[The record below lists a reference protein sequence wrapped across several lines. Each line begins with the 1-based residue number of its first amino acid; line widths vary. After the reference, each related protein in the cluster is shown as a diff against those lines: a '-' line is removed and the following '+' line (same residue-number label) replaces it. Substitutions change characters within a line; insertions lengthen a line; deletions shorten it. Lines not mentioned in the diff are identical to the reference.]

1 MAKHVDN
8 VKIPK
13 LRQSERDTN
22 RRTSSIR
29 ALSRMLIYTRK
40 NVCLLL
46 LAFVLASAS
55 GTAKEDYE
63 AFESSQSHTQ
73 GIARTFAPALARSRD
88 RILGCGAP
96 GRLGSDSSRKLL
108 NISDPLLDSHHGGE
122 ISSLMGESSTSSSS
136 NRRRLLQQSCSA
148 NGDPTLDGVVTLS
161 VNEPSG
167 RMVQGAVA
175 DWEFGRIGNNVNRFT
190 TGKQPVVAMIDTRG
204 NVVSKYCPSIVGCSC
219 RDVIYPIRVQIYNNP
234 GCAELLGTTTLM
246 TVNGIATFTDLAIT
260 KAEYEYQLIFST
272 GLASSPVT
280 MITPPF
286 QTRIGQ
292 IFIPEHELF
301 NPANPI
307 TQFNCSVCPQ
317 LTDNQRRRETCNA
330 IVAGEY
336 LFDPAGRAGMAFPT
350 VWVRK
355 FDRQNI
361 ANSPERDGW
370 VDDVTYDR
378 DVTVSMPDPG
388 CQVREG
394 TSTVLCQQ
402 GLRGTTLF
410 RGVNLLLTGGRA
422 VFTDLRILTAGANI
436 ALRFST
442 GGMESVTYFLNV
454 VPSCAFR
461 VVILRQP
468 GKETVAGKVL
478 STMPI
483 VQLVDKY
490 NNTIAEQGWMV
501 VLDVQKADGSAID
514 MFRCQNVLCKP
525 TALQPYARSGG
536 PGGDKLNEELP
547 YNGIITYTDLVMRD
561 SGRQLRLTFRATFQG
576 QNRTV
581 LPAISESFDIT
592 SSGLDRIAI
601 LAQPQTEPWTTPDI
615 MPTGT
620 TVGVP
625 FGIQPR
631 LAFVDMFNNVVDNVN
646 GVEMLVTLA
655 GEFAPITTL
664 LGQTRVPA
672 ENGIVQYRGLSVDK
686 PGRFWLVF
694 RSRQYQERTSV
705 FDVTFGALDK
715 MLWTTQPMSC
725 GNTPQFG
732 PDYQRQVFDPQ
743 PSVLLADQYFNP
755 ISSLEYDFIVRLMP
769 VSATVIVCKDC
780 VAGELLIRSKNG
792 RVTFTDLAVQVD
804 PSKNWEEDLTLQ
816 ITATNLS
823 NCEYIGSARI
833 CEPRPPPEPSPDIVY
848 GKRIVN
854 SSAVF
859 GVYAIHSLS
868 LFRQP
873 ADSEGAT

>member
-1 MAKHVDN
+1 MAKHVH
-8 VKIPK
+8 VEK
-13 LRQSERDTN
+13 LRQRDTP

-55 GTAKEDYE
+55 GTAKEEE
-63 AFESSQSHTQ
+63 AFESNHSHMQ
-73 GIARTFAPALARSRD
+73 GIAKSFAPALARSRD

-96 GRLGSDSSRKLL
+96 GKLASDSSRKLL
-108 NISDPLLDSHHGGE
+108 NISEPLDSQLVAGE
-122 ISSLMGESSTSSSS
+122 TSSLLGESSSSSSS

-148 NGDPTLDGVVTLS
+148 NGDPTLDGVVSLS
-161 VNEPSG
+161 VSGPSG
-167 RMVQGAVA
+167 QMVQGAVA
-175 DWEFGRIGNNVNRFT
+175 DWEFGRIASSVNRFT
-190 TGKQPVVAMIDTRG
+190 TGKQPIVALVDNRG
-204 NVVSKYCPSIVGCSC
+204 NIVSRYCPSIVGCSC

-234 GCAELLGTTTLM
+234 GCAELLGTTSIT

-260 KAEYEYQLIFST
+260 KAEYEYQLIFTT
-272 GLASSPVT
+272 GLATSPVT

-292 IFIPEHELF
+292 IYIPEHELF
-301 NPANPI
+301 SPRTPVS
-307 TQFNCSVCPQ
+307 QFNCSVCPQ
-317 LTDNQRRRETCNA
+317 LLDNQRRRETCNA

-336 LFDPAGRAGMAFPT
+336 LFDPAGRGGISFPT

-361 ANSPERDGW
+361 DGAPEKDGW

-378 DVTVSMPDPG
+378 DVFVSMPDPG

-402 GLRGTTLF
+402 GLQGTTQF

-422 VFTDLRILTAGANI
+422 IFTDLRIFASGTNI
-436 ALRFST
+436 ALKFST
-442 GGMESVTYFLNV
+442 GGMESLTYFLNV
-454 VPSCAFR
+454 VPACAFR
-461 VVILRQP
+461 VVMLRQP
-468 GKETVAGKVL
+468 GKETTAGKVL

-483 VQLVDKY
+483 VQLVDKF
-490 NNTIAEQGWMV
+490 NNAIGEQGWMV
-501 VLDVQKADGSAID
+501 VLDVQKVDGSPVN
-514 MFRCQNVLCKP
+514 MYRCQNVLCKP

-536 PGGDKLNEELP
+536 PGGDKLNEDPP
-547 YNGIITYTDLVMRD
+547 YNGIISYTDLVMRD
-561 SGRQLRLTFRATFQG
+561 SSRQLKLTFRATFQG

-581 LPAISESFDIT
+581 LPAVSESFDIT
-592 SSGLDRIAI
+592 SSALDRITI
-601 LAQPQTEPWTTPDI
+601 LAQPQTEAWVTPDV
-615 MPTGT
+615 MPVGT

-625 FGIQPR
+625 FTIQPR
-631 LAFVDMFNNVVDNVN
+631 IAFVDMFNNVVDSVN
-646 GVEMLVTLA
+646 GVDMIVTLA

-694 RSRQYQERTSV
+694 RSRQYQERTNV

-715 MLWTTQPMSC
+715 MVWAMQPTSC

-732 PDYQRQVFDPQ
+732 LSYQRQVFDPQ

-755 ISSLEYDFIVRLMP
+755 ITSLEYDFIVRLMP
-769 VSATVIVCKDC
+769 VSQTVIVCKDC

-804 PSKNWEEDLTLQ
+804 PTKQWEEDLTLQ

-848 GKRIVN
+848 GKRIIN

-859 GVYAIHSLS
+859 GVYNIHSLT